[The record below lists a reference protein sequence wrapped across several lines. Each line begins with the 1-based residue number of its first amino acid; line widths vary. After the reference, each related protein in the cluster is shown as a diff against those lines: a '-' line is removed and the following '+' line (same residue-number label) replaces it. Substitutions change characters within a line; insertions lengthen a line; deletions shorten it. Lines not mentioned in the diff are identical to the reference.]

1 MGRNKFGFI
10 IFSLYAIGFV
20 LYFVG
25 PYRDYGAGILIAA
38 IAAHIIYTFSPPQR
52 AAVSMLNARRQT
64 ELGNIEKAKE
74 FVLKSVKLSKNYTL
88 TGYLLSNSKRAFP
101 FYKKLAEA
109 LQKELDTVEDK
120 THLRYII
127 ASIYYSIGDL
137 KNAEKVLSEV
147 NEKEYNLEVVRLL
160 GTVLLEESKFNEA
173 IKVFKKKEKKEGV
186 LSSKDLAILVGLGL
200 SYAGKGDLDTAE
212 KYYKKAKQYNPTF
225 PELQKLKEKIYS
237 IDD

>member
-1 MGRNKFGFI
+1 MGRNKFGLI

-64 ELGNIEKAKE
+64 ELGNIEKARE
-74 FVLKSVKLSKNYTL
+74 FVLKSIKLSKNFSL

-101 FYKKLAEA
+101 LYKKLAKT
-109 LQKELDTVEDK
+109 LQEELDNSENK
-120 THLRYII
+120 TYLRYII
-127 ASIYYSIGDL
+127 GSIYYSIGDL
-137 KNAEKVLSEV
+137 KSAEDIL
-147 NEKEYNLEVVRLL
+147 NEIDKKDYNIEIVRLL
-160 GTVLLEESKFNEA
+160 GTILLEENKFDEA
-173 IKVFKKKEKKEGV
+173 IKVFKTKEKKEGV
-186 LSSKDLAILVGLGL
+186 FSSKELAILVGLGL

-237 IDD
+237 VDD

>member
-1 MGRNKFGFI
+1 MSRNKFGLV
-10 IFSLYAIGFV
+10 IFSLYAVGFI
-20 LYFVG
+20 LYFIG

-38 IAAHIIYTFSPPQR
+38 IAAHIVYTFSPPQR

-101 FYKKLAEA
+101 FYKKLAKV
-109 LQKELDTVEDK
+109 LQKELDTIKDK

-127 ASIYYSIGDL
+127 ASIYYSIGNL
-137 KNAEKVLSEV
+137 KEAEKILSEV
-147 NEKEYNLEVVRLL
+147 NEKEYNVEIVRLL
-160 GTVLLEESKFNEA
+160 GTILLEENKFNEA

-186 LSSKDLAILVGLGL
+186 FSSKDLAILVGLGL
-200 SYAGKGDLDTAE
+200 SYAGKGDLDMAE

-237 IDD
+237 VDD